1 MGGRRPPVN
10 HNALRYNRAEMS
22 QTDRHVI
29 KKYANRKL
37 YDTKTSHYV
46 TLDDISELVR
56 DGADIQVVDRESG
69 RDITSIILSQVVTS
83 EERRTVPNGHGE
95 DVQERGQQLLGY
107 VRDALN
113 LPAVLVG
120 HEMERRRGEIESV
133 VDVAIDRAL
142 RRLAIPTRRDVD
154 RLNRRLDE
162 LTARVDRLNGGRR
175 AGASRSS
182 ARKAS

>member
-1 MGGRRPPVN
+1 
-10 HNALRYNRAEMS
+10 MS
-22 QTDRHVI
+22 QADRHLI

-56 DGADIQVVDRESG
+56 QGADVQVVDRETG

-83 EERRTVPNGHGE
+83 EERRTVPNGYE
-95 DVQERGQQLLGY
+95 DDRHERGQQLLGY

-113 LPAVLVG
+113 LPAALVG
-120 HEMERRRGEIESV
+120 QEMEKRRGDIESV
-133 VDVAIDRAL
+133 VDLAIERAMH
-142 RRLAIPTRRDVD
+142 RLAIPSRREVE

-162 LTARVDRLNGGRR
+162 LTARVDRLNGGTRR
-175 AGASRSS
+175 ATPKAAS
-182 ARKAS
+182 KN